1 MNKITSFRFL
11 LIRSGYSIEQY
22 MYRKR
27 RTVCAIL
34 IVQAV
39 HNSPLEADMSC
50 YEAYDKAIKK
60 MMEIYAKE
68 YCENE
73 N

>member
-1 MNKITSFRFL
+1 M
-11 LIRSGYSIEQY
+11 YIEQY

-39 HNSPLEADMSC
+39 HNSPLEADMSY

>member
-1 MNKITSFRFL
+1 M
-11 LIRSGYSIEQY
+11 YIEQY

>member
-1 MNKITSFRFL
+1 
-11 LIRSGYSIEQY
+11 

-39 HNSPLEADMSC
+39 HNSPLEADMSY

-73 N
+73 Y

>member
-1 MNKITSFRFL
+1 
-11 LIRSGYSIEQY
+11 

-39 HNSPLEADMSC
+39 YNSPLEADMSC
-50 YEAYDKAIKK
+50 YETYDKAIKK

>member
-1 MNKITSFRFL
+1 
-11 LIRSGYSIEQY
+11 

-27 RTVCAIL
+27 RTACAIL

-39 HNSPLEADMSC
+39 HNSPLEADMSY
-50 YEAYDKAIKK
+50 YEAYEKAIKK